1 MSHIDQSKIR
11 NFCIVAHID
20 HGKSTLA
27 DRLLELTGEVSE
39 RDMEEQ
45 LLDNMDL
52 ERERGITIK
61 AHAVTLKYKRDDG
74 EIYTLNLIDT
84 PGHVDFNYEV
94 SRSLAACEG
103 AILIVDASQGIEAQT
118 LANTYLA
125 IDHDL
130 EVVPVINKIDLPSA
144 QPEMVINEIEDV
156 IGIPAEDAPQVS
168 AKTGL
173 NVESVLEEIVE
184 KIPSPTGDENAPL
197 KALIFDSYYD
207 SYKGV
212 IVYVRIKEGTVK
224 PGDRIRMMATGAE
237 FDVVEVGVMHPAGL
251 VPNKGLA
258 AGDVGYIAASIKNIQ
273 DTRVGDTITTVKNAA
288 AEPLP
293 GYKKVNPMVYSG
305 IYPADGAQYE
315 DLKDALSKLQL
326 NDAAL
331 MFEPETSVA
340 LGFGFRCGF
349 LGLLH
354 MEIIQE
360 RLEREYNLDL
370 VTTAPSVI
378 YKVYK
383 TNGEMVWVDNPTN
396 LPDPAEIDYMEEPMV
411 KATIM
416 VPKDYVGNVMELCQ
430 ERRGIYKDMT
440 YMDASRA
447 EIFYELPLNEII
459 YDFFDALKSR
469 TKGYASFDYELCGYT
484 RSNLVKLDILL
495 NGEMVDALSF
505 IVHKDSAYS
514 RGRKMAEKLKEAIP
528 RQLFEVPI
536 QAAVGS
542 KIIARETVRAM
553 RKDVLAKCYGGDITR
568 KKKLLE
574 KQKEGKKRMRQVGSV
589 EVPQEAFMSV
599 LKLDD

>member
-1 MSHIDQSKIR
+1 MSNERQNKIR